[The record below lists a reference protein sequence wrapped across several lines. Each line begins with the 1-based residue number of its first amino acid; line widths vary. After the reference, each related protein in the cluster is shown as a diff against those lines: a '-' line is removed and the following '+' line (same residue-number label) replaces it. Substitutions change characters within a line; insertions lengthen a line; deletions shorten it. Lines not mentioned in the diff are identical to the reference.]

1 MRRVIAAVILVAV
14 AAPPLCGQTAAD
26 SSFVERVRR
35 EATERS
41 QVMEYTFTL
50 AEVYGPRLTGSP
62 GFKAAGDWAAARL
75 RAIGLQRVM
84 QQRIDWGRGWS
95 SSHFAVEMLAPYQ
108 ASLIG
113 AAGPWSA
120 STRGRVGAEPFLAP
134 APTDVTEDSYGRYV
148 QQYRG
153 RLKGKMV
160 LLSPPHAIQPPPAT
174 TPARRF
180 TDEELARLAR
190 TEPPA
195 ASPALPD
202 SLFEQFRIWG
212 RRLNRF
218 FLDEGVVALI
228 HQSRGDGG
236 MVVSF
241 GPDWARGNDTTLPPT
256 AFLAAEHY
264 MRVVRLL
271 EKNVPVRLSVDLEAR
286 VHEDPS
292 AAFNVIAEL
301 PGSTRKDEVVMLGA
315 HLDSWA
321 GGTGAT
327 DDAAGCAIVLEAMR
341 ILTALGVRPARTI
354 RVALWGGHEGA
365 GIGSLAYVSDH
376 LGLRTSPPHPPR
388 DTLVAY
394 FNLDNGGGKIRGLY
408 LPLRDEHLR
417 ALFESWLAPLA
428 GLGAATVVP
437 IREPS
442 GSDHATFYRAGVP
455 AFMFVQD
462 PLEYRTRT
470 RHSNMDVSDYLQPED
485 MQQAAAVVAAFI
497 YQAAMSGEWPRPAA
511 ASR

>member
-1 MRRVIAAVILVAV
+1 MRYAIAALILIAI
-14 AAPPLCGQTAAD
+14 AAPPLSSQTAAD

-41 QVMEYTFTL
+41 QVMEYAFTL
-50 AEVYGPRLTGSP
+50 AEVHGPRLTGSP
-62 GFKAAGDWAAARL
+62 SFKAAGDWAAARL
-75 RAIGLQRVM
+75 RAIGLERVT

-108 ASLIG
+108 ATLIG

-120 STRGRVGAEPFLAP
+120 STRGRVSGEPFLAP
-134 APTDVTEDSYGRYV
+134 APTDVTEDSYTRYV
-148 QQYRG
+148 RQYRG
-153 RLKGKMV
+153 RLKGKLV
-160 LLSPPHAIQPPPAT
+160 LLSPPRAIQPPPAT
-174 TPARRF
+174 TPARRL

-190 TEPPA
+190 TRPPA
-195 ASPALPD
+195 PSLALPD
-202 SLFEQFRIWG
+202 SLLEQFRIWG

-271 EKNVPVRLSVDLEAR
+271 EKHVPVRLSVELEAR

-315 HLDSWA
+315 HLDSWT

-327 DDAAGCAIVLEAMR
+327 DDAAGCAIALEALR
-341 ILTALGVRPARTI
+341 ILRTLDIRPARTI

-365 GIGSLAYVSDH
+365 GIGSSTYLSNQ
-376 LGLRTSPPHPPR
+376 R
-388 DTLVAY
+388 DKLVAY

-408 LPLRDEHLR
+408 LPLREEQLR
-417 ALFESWLAPLA
+417 ARFESWLAPLA
-428 GLGAATVVP
+428 GMGATSVVP

-442 GSDHATFYRAGVP
+442 GSDHATFYRADVP

-462 PLEYRTRT
+462 PLEYRTRA
-470 RHSNMDVSDYLQPED
+470 RHSNMDVFDYLQPDD

-497 YQAAMSGEWPRPAA
+497 YQAAMSGEWPRPPAA
-511 ASR
+511 GR